1 MKVKVVVS
9 ASCLF
14 VVKKI
19 ADVIIMSQR
28 MAGKYF
34 V

>member
-14 VVKKI
+14 VVNNI
-19 ADVIIMSQR
+19 ADVIARSQR
-28 MAGKYF
+28 MTGKYF